1 MTANVVTAQK
11 TNVNKPKHQ
20 NPKIIN
26 IEAKLHNPAL
36 LLLQVHGM
44 KKGRKQNR
52 NIFSGRPSL
61 VCRRRRC

>member
-36 LLLQVHGM
+36 LLLQVHGI
-44 KKGRKQNR
+44 KKGRKQNW

-61 VCRRRRC
+61 VCRRRR